1 MVCSLCVYDLFP
13 VCSCFVL
20 LFVVCSLFV
29 LNGVRALF
37 LFCSW
42 FVLLGGVVVLR
53 DENETGTKRE
63 LFFIENDLFDKK
75 NFRWNRKKG
84 FSFYKNRLR

>member
-1 MVCSLCVYDLFP
+1 MVFVL
-13 VCSCFVL
+13 CSC
-20 LFVVCSLFV
+20 
-29 LNGVRALF
+29 
-37 LFCSW
+37 

-75 NFRWNRKKG
+75 NFRWNRKKRV
-84 FSFYKNRLR
+84 FFL

>member
-1 MVCSLCVYDLFP
+1 MI
-13 VCSCFVL
+13 
-20 LFVVCSLFV
+20 CSLFV
-29 LNGVRALF
+29 PVLFCCSWFVPCLF
-37 LFCSW
+37 LMVFVLCSC

-75 NFRWNRKKG
+75 NFRWNRKKRV
-84 FSFYKNRLR
+84 FFL